1 MFDKEL
7 VLEILR
13 QTEVAAETIM
23 NRFEPIKSVS
33 DFTDSPAGM
42 EKMDSICMLLI
53 VIGEAL
59 KNLDKKTD
67 GVLLVKYPEID
78 WKKAKGMRDI
88 LTHHYSEVNA
98 DAVFNTCRE
107 KIAPL
112 AAVVRKISQDIER
125 DNKGRPD

>member
-13 QTEVAAETIM
+13 QIEDTATTILK
-23 NRFEPIKSVS
+23 RFEKVKTAS
-33 DFTDSPAGM
+33 DFTDSPGGV

-67 GVLLVKYPEID
+67 GELLARYSDID

-88 LTHHYSEVNA
+88 LTQHYSEVNA
-98 DAVFNTCRE
+98 EAIFNTCRE

-112 AAVVRKISQDIER
+112 AAAIRKIREDVDR
-125 DNKGRPD
+125 G